1 MVMKKILIVG
11 GGIRQVQLLEAAK
24 ALGYTVVLCDMTAE
38 CPGYKYADIYHPA
51 STMDYGAL
59 LKVAKQEDVDG
70 IITNSE
76 PAMPIVTRIAN
87 DLGLMGNS
95 EDGIN
100 ILMSKSRFRDLQK
113 QVGVYYPKH
122 FVAFSLKEVFERL
135 PKLTYPIIIKPC
147 ECSGS
152 RGSRKI
158 EHYNKQVI
166 EEVFTDCKK
175 YSRNNMVAV
184 EEYVE
189 MPSLTTIEGDIF
201 LYNGE
206 ILWDGLFYTTRATWA
221 PMVPMTY
228 TAPLFLEKEKFGKL
242 KDTLSKLF
250 KAAGVQFGEYN
261 IEGYFNKKGEFFVIE
276 INVRQGGHE
285 IPLLI
290 YDYSGIDLCKL
301 LVSTA
306 VKDTSYWDYVTNYER
321 QYRYAIKQTT
331 FSPEAGRYA
340 GLFIDDSIK
349 KYVTRTLE
357 YLKEGDNVE
366 KCVDGTSLVAI
377 VDLVFPNFEEQHNC
391 YEKINDL
398 IKIRIQ

>member
-1 MVMKKILIVG
+1 MKKILIVG

-24 ALGYTVVLCDMTAE
+24 ALGYTVVLCDMTTE
-38 CPGYKYADIYHPA
+38 CPGYKFADTFFAA
-51 STMDYGAL
+51 STMDYEAL
-59 LKVAKQEDVDG
+59 LKVAKQENIDG

-87 DLGLMGNS
+87 VMGLVGNS

-113 QVGVYYPKH
+113 QLGEYCPGH
-122 FVAFSLKEVFERL
+122 FATSSYEEVLERL
-135 PKLTYPIIIKPC
+135 PELNYPIIIKPC

-158 EHYNKQVI
+158 TSFDEKIIQ
-166 EEVFTDCKK
+166 EVFNDCKK
-175 YSRNNMVAV
+175 YSRNDKVAV

-189 MPSLTTIEGDIF
+189 MPSLTTIEGDLF

-206 ILWDGLFYTTRATWA
+206 ILWDGLFFTTRASWA

-228 TAPLFLEKEKFGKL
+228 TAPLFLEKGKFDKL

-261 IEGYFNKKGEFFVIE
+261 IEGYFNKKGDFFVIE

-285 IPLLI
+285 IPLLV
-290 YDYSGIDLCKL
+290 YDFSGIDLCKL

-306 VKDTSYWDYVTNYER
+306 VRDTDYWEYVKNYER
-321 QYRYAIKQTT
+321 HYRYAIKQTT
-331 FSPEAGRYA
+331 FSQEAGEYA
-340 GLFIDDSIK
+340 GLYIDESIK
-349 KYVTRTLE
+349 QYVTRTLE
-357 YLKEGDNVE
+357 YLKEGDAVE

-377 VDLVFPNFEEQHNC
+377 VDLIFPTFDEQLAC
-391 YEKINDL
+391 YERINEL
-398 IKIRIQ
+398 IRIKVK

>member
-1 MVMKKILIVG
+1 MKKILIVG
-11 GGIRQVQLLEAAK
+11 GGIRQVQLLDAAK
-24 ALGYTVVLCDMTAE
+24 KLNYHVVLCDMTTE
-38 CPGYKYADIYHPA
+38 CPGYKYADTYHAA
-51 STMDYGAL
+51 STMDYEAL
-59 LKVAKQEDVDG
+59 LDVAKKENVDG

-87 DLGLMGNS
+87 ELELVGNS

-100 ILMSKSRFRDLQK
+100 ILMSKSRFRDLQR
-113 QVGVYYPKH
+113 QVGVYCPAH
-122 FVAFSLKEVFERL
+122 FATSSLDEVYQRL
-135 PKLTYPIIIKPC
+135 PELNYPIIIKPC

-158 EHYNKQVI
+158 EQYDEKII
-166 EEVFTDCKK
+166 EEVFTDCKR

-201 LYNGE
+201 LYEGE
-206 ILWDGLFYTTRATWA
+206 ILWDGLFYTTRAAWA

-228 TAPLFLEKEKFGKL
+228 TAPLFLEKEKFDKL
-242 KDTLSKLF
+242 RDTLSRLF

-261 IEGYFNKKGEFFVIE
+261 IEGYFNNNGDFFVIE

-285 IPLLI
+285 IPLLV
-290 YDYSGIDLCKL
+290 YDFSGIDLCKL

-306 VKDTSYWDYVTNYER
+306 VRDTEYWEYVKNYKR
-321 QYRYAIKQTT
+321 HYRYAIKQTT
-331 FSPEAGRYA
+331 FSQEAGKFA
-340 GLFIDDSIK
+340 GLYIDESIK
-349 KYVTRTLE
+349 QYVTRTLE
-357 YLKEGDNVE
+357 YLKEGDLVE

-377 VDLVFPNFEEQHNC
+377 VDLIFPTFDEQLAC
-391 YEKINDL
+391 YERINDL
-398 IKIRIQ
+398 IRIKVK

>member
-1 MVMKKILIVG
+1 MKKLLIVG
-11 GGIRQVQLLEAAK
+11 GGIRQVQLLDAAK
-24 ALGYTVVLCDMTAE
+24 KMNYHVVLCDMTTE
-38 CPGYKYADIYHPA
+38 CPGYKYADTYYAA
-51 STMDYGAL
+51 STMDYDAL
-59 LKVAKQEDVDG
+59 INVARNEKVDG

-87 DLGLMGNS
+87 ELGMVGNS

-113 QVGVYYPKH
+113 EVGVYYPKH
-122 FVAFSLKEVFERL
+122 FVSSSLTEVFEKI
-135 PKLTYPIIIKPC
+135 PALTYPIIIKPC

-158 EHYNKQVI
+158 DQYDETTI
-166 EEVFTDCKK
+166 EEVFTDCKN
-175 YSRNNMVAV
+175 YSRNSMVAV

-201 LYNGE
+201 LYEGE
-206 ILWDGLFYTTRATWA
+206 ILWDGLFYTTRAAWA

-228 TAPLFLEKEKFGKL
+228 TAPLFLEKEKFDKL
-242 KDTLSKLF
+242 KDTLSRLF
-250 KAAGVQFGEYN
+250 MAAGVQFGEYN
-261 IEGYFNKKGEFFVIE
+261 IEGYFNKNGEFFVIE

-290 YDYSGIDLCKL
+290 YDYSGVDLCKL

-306 VKDTSYWDYVTNYER
+306 VRDTDYWNFVKNYER
-321 QYRYAIKQTT
+321 KYRYAIKQTT
-331 FSPEAGRYA
+331 FSPDSGKYA
-340 GLFIDDSIK
+340 GLYIDASIK

-357 YLKEGDNVE
+357 YLKEGDAVE

-377 VDLVFPNFEEQHNC
+377 VDLIFPTFEEQLSV

-398 IKIRIQ
+398 IRIKVK